1 MTDELAS
8 IIFKDEGWILDRYDV
23 TSGHNPLPFF
33 DRVNYVI
40 LYLLLLFNFLE
51 RGPEIQNYSY

>member
-33 DRVNYVI
+33 DRVNYAIFVFI
-40 LYLLLLFNFLE
+40 AIIFNFLE
-51 RGPEIQNYSY
+51 